1 MQYLDC
7 FHVLTLVSSAS
18 VNIGAHVSFSVMFPQ
33 GICPVVG
40 LLGHIVILFLV
51 FIGIS
56 ILFSIVAV
64 SAYIP
69 TNSARGFPFLHILS
83 DGNSFCYFCYFS
95 ENLK

>member
-7 FHVLTLVSSAS
+7 FHALTMVSSAA
-18 VNIGAHVSFSVMFPQ
+18 VNTGVHVSFSIMFPQ
-33 GICPVVG
+33 GIGPVVG

-51 FIGIS
+51 FKGIS

-69 TNSARGFPFLHILS
+69 TNRARGFPFLHIFS
-83 DGNSFCYFCYFS
+83 NGNSFHYFCYFS

>member
-7 FHVLTLVSSAS
+7 FRVLTVVSSAAM
-18 VNIGAHVSFSVMFPQ
+18 NIGAHVSFSIMFPQ

-51 FIGIS
+51 FKGIS
-56 ILFSIVAV
+56 MLFSIVAELV
-64 SAYIP
+64 CIP
-69 TNSARGFPFLHILS
+69 TKSIKGFPFLHILS